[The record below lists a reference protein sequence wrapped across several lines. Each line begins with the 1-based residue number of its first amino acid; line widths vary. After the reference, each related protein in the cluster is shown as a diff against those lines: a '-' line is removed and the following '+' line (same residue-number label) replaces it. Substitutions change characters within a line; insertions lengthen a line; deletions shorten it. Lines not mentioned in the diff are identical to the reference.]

1 MKSNRSAQQFDEV
14 YEKHKNTVYRI
25 GFTYLKNEA
34 DVADLMQEVFI
45 RWLTNAPD
53 FESEEHEKRWLI
65 RVAVNLAKNQVK
77 SFWRNRVT
85 GMEEVQI
92 AEECEGWRLNDTE
105 KELYAEVMELPEK
118 QKIAIY
124 LHYFEGY
131 TCREIAQILHCG
143 ESAVK
148 MRLKKAREALK
159 GRMEDAYGY
168 EIV

>member
-1 MKSNRSAQQFDEV
+1 MKSNRNEQRFDDV
-14 YEKHKNTVYRI
+14 YGKYKNMIYRI
-25 GFTYLKNEA
+25 GFAYLKNEA

-45 RWLTNAPD
+45 KWLIQSPD

-77 SFWRNRVT
+77 SFWRNKVT
-85 GMEEVQI
+85 WIED
-92 AEECEGWRLNDTE
+92 AEECEGWKFNNTE
-105 KELYAEVMELPEK
+105 RELYAEVMRLPEK

-131 TCREIAQILHCG
+131 TCREIAQILQCG

-148 MRLKKAREALK
+148 MRLKKAREVLK
-159 GRMEDAYGY
+159 DRMEDEYGY

>member
-1 MKSNRSAQQFDEV
+1 MRSNRSAQQFDEV
-14 YEKHKNTVYRI
+14 YERHKNMIYRI
-25 GFTYLKNEA
+25 GFSYLKNEA

-45 RWLTNAPD
+45 RWLTHASD

-65 RVAVNLAKNQVK
+65 RVAVNLAKNQTR

-85 GMEEVQI
+85 GMEN
-92 AEECEGWRLNDTE
+92 AEECAGWQLNDTE
-105 KELYAEVMELPEK
+105 KELYAEVMKLPEK

-131 TCREIAQILHCG
+131 TCREIAQILQCG

-159 GRMEDAYGY
+159 DRMEEVYGY